1 MMNRAAAVAPPSSA
15 KDASRSPG
23 AALRPVPS
31 RVHAAPLVDAVPL
44 HGGAPLPP
52 TLRQRMEASFGE
64 SFEDVSVHTDASAE
78 RLTSRQRAAAV
89 TIGQR
94 IAFGAGRFRPG
105 SAAGDRLIAHELA
118 HVAQQRNGGGV
129 VQAQSLSSQP
139 HEPAELAAEAA
150 ADRAVRGERV
160 TSLGPAYS
168 TRHRL
173 MRRALNGLAP
183 PPNPA
188 PLRSLGGP
196 APARSIRPV
205 VTAPVPPAVA
215 REGVVAWPRL
225 ETEAAQ
231 VLESPARRL
240 PAEAEQAS
248 QEQTEAAREEA
259 QETLA
264 EEGPEVSRAPV
275 TPLAGGR
282 VRETAQ
288 PAVREPDS
296 EEAADQR
303 DEAEAAAESEAAGEE
318 VKAEPEAEAEPTAE
332 EKAPARPED
341 DPGFRRVVQRTRRV
355 ARQQAHNNTAR
366 RKAAE
371 AQAAALGPPNE
382 VEATAAGNQVGRMAE
397 QEPAAFDKE
406 AFKAALIAKIN
417 QIAPN
422 TLEDAD
428 EFKRSGKTQQLKGAV
443 VGEVEASKQGAEGP
457 IRQTSEEQPDTSGI
471 QPRPVE
477 PMPPTEPGPPP
488 PSVGAAAAAPKP
500 KSEAEVSLDEGVDQI
515 NSRMEEAGVSEEAL
529 LNSREPEMIGAVEA
543 KREHEQFA
551 SEAPQTYRQDEQS
564 LISNARNQAESSAT
578 AGTESMYA
586 TRGQQ
591 FSSVVGE
598 QEGTRTEDE
607 AKQAEL
613 AAQLQQIF
621 QETQSQ
627 VRDRLTALDSEV
639 NTIFDSGA
647 ETARIHFDNYVER
660 EKEAWKDRRYSG
672 IDGAALWLHDLVLP
686 LPDEVN
692 QIYQQGRDLYIQEM
706 NGVIDQVATAV
717 ETGLTEAKGM
727 IDAGRAG
734 VETTIEDARA
744 RGVELGDSAVA
755 EIQAQFD
762 TLEEEVQNFEQRTI
776 DSLAQRYVEN
786 LQAIDARIEEMQ
798 QEDRGLLGRAADAI
812 EGAIRTIEELRQ
824 LLLGVLARAASVLET
839 IIADPIGFLGNL
851 IAGIKAGLQAFLGN
865 IVEHLKQGLMG
876 WLFGAVSAAGIQ
888 IPESFD
894 LQGILSLAAQIL
906 GLTYA
911 NIRQRAVRIVGEPV
925 VQALET
931 AAEIFRILMTE
942 GIAGVWNW
950 IKDMLGN
957 LAETVLEG
965 IRNWVIEKV
974 VIAGIAWILSLLNPA
989 SALVRAVKA
998 IIDIVMFFINRGSQ
1012 ILSLVNAILDS
1023 IAAIASG
1030 AIGAMASAV
1039 EGALA
1044 RAIPVA
1050 ISFLA
1055 SLLGL
1060 GGISSVIRDAIEKIQ
1075 GPVNRAIDWLIGQA
1089 VKLAKTIGRFFGGE
1103 RNKIDEV
1110 DRPARPMEDLNEAQ
1124 TAAAAAVSARL
1135 GEDTSIAEAQSVLP
1149 QILRDLQ
1156 PIGLKNLTIG
1166 PGEEDGE
1173 YGIFAEAS
1181 PRRRA
1186 RRLVRKRITV
1196 AISARITVKG
1206 EPVLEGITRARGPG
1220 RYDFAETLRFLS
1232 MGEEREEAL
1241 GGTGRAATLPP
1252 VPQPPR
1258 TPARRGS
1265 QPSAGVIV
1273 EPEPGSRELEV
1284 LAWNTSAPERTHNVS
1299 HAERQFVNW
1308 FEDRPRKWLE
1318 RVQTVF
1324 IRVDGRPVCENCTAD
1339 LERLRNAYSWINFS
1353 WTGAPAST
1361 AESLE
1366 VAS

>member
-1 MMNRAAAVAPPSSA
+1 
-15 KDASRSPG
+15 
-23 AALRPVPS
+23 
-31 RVHAAPLVDAVPL
+31 VHAAPLVDAVPL
-44 HGGAPLPP
+44 HGGSSLPP

-64 SFEDVSVHTDASAE
+64 SFEGVRVHTDAAAE
-78 RLTSRQRAAAV
+78 RLASSQRAEAI
-89 TIGQR
+89 TIGPR

-105 SAAGDRLIAHELA
+105 SASGDRLIAHELA
-118 HVAQQRNGGGV
+118 HVAQQRHGGGGAP
-129 VQAQSLSSQP
+129 QARTLTSQP
-139 HEPAELAAEAA
+139 HEPAEVAAESA
-150 ADRAVRGERV
+150 ADRAVQGERV

-168 TRHRL
+168 ARNRL
-173 MRRALNGLAP
+173 MRRALSGLAP

-188 PLRSLGGP
+188 PFRSLGGP
-196 APARSIRPV
+196 APTSSAPPA
-205 VTAPVPPAVA
+205 TAPPVPPAA
-215 REGVVAWPRL
+215 SREGVVAQPRL
-225 ETEAAQ
+225 DAAATQ

-259 QETLA
+259 QEAL
-264 EEGPEVSRAPV
+264 EEEVPEVPRAPV
-275 TPLAGGR
+275 TPLAGGGA
-282 VRETAQ
+282 REAAQ
-288 PAVREPDS
+288 PAVREPAS

-318 VKAEPEAEAEPTAE
+318 AKAEPEAEAEPAAE

-341 DPGFRRVVQRTRRV
+341 DPGFRRVVQRTQRI
-355 ARQQAHNNTAR
+355 ASQQAHNNTAQ

-397 QEPAAFDKE
+397 QEPTPFDKE

-428 EFKRSGKTQQLKGAV
+428 EFKSSGKTQQLKGAV
-443 VGEVEASKQGAEGP
+443 AGEVEASKQGAEGP
-457 IRQTSEEQPDTSGI
+457 IRQTSEEQPDTGGI

-477 PMPPTEPGPPP
+477 PLPPTEPGPSP

-515 NSRMEEAGVSEEAL
+515 NSRMQEAGVTEETL
-529 LNSREPEMIGAVEA
+529 LNSREPEMIGAVGA

-564 LISNARNQAESSAT
+564 LIGSARNQAESSAT

-591 FSSVVGE
+591 FSNVLGE
-598 QEGTRTEDE
+598 QDTTRTEDE

-647 ETARIHFDNYVER
+647 ETARINFDNYVER

-672 IDGAALWLHDLVLP
+672 VDGAALWLHDLVLP

-706 NGVIDQVATAV
+706 HGVIDQVATAV

-727 IDAGRAG
+727 IDTGRAG
-734 VETTIEDARA
+734 VETAIEDART
-744 RGVELGDSAVA
+744 RGVALGDNAVA
-755 EIQAQFD
+755 EMQAQFD
-762 TLEEEVQNFEQRTI
+762 TLEEEVQSFEQRTI

-812 EGAIRTIEELRQ
+812 EGAIQTIEELRQ

-876 WLFGAVSAAGIQ
+876 WLFGAVAAAGIQ

-894 LQGILSLAAQIL
+894 LKGILSLAAQIL

-925 VQALET
+925 VQALES

-942 GIAGVWNW
+942 GLAGVWNW

-957 LAETVLEG
+957 LAETVLDG

-974 VIAGIAWILSLLNPA
+974 IIAGITWLLSLLNPA

-1012 ILSLVNAILDS
+1012 ILALVNAILDS

-1060 GGISSVIRDAIEKIQ
+1060 GGISGVIRETIEKIQ
-1075 GPVNRAIDWLIGQA
+1075 APINRAIDWLIGKA
-1089 VKLAKTIGRFFGGE
+1089 VKLAKAIGGFFGGK
-1103 RNKIDEV
+1103 RNKIDED
-1110 DRPARPMEDLNEAQ
+1110 DRPARPVEDLDEAQ

-1149 QILRDLQ
+1149 QILRELQ
-1156 PIGLKNLTIG
+1156 PLGLKSLAIG
-1166 PGEEDGE
+1166 PSEEDGE

-1181 PRRRA
+1181 PRRRV
-1186 RRLVRKRITV
+1186 RQLVRKRITV

-1206 EPVLEGITRARGPG
+1206 EPVLEGIARARGPG

-1252 VPQPPR
+1252 VPQPPG
-1258 TPARRGS
+1258 TAARRGS

-1273 EPEPGSRELEV
+1273 QPEPGSRELEV

-1308 FEDRPRKWLE
+1308 FEDRPREWLE
-1318 RVQTVF
+1318 RVQTVS
-1324 IRVDGRPVCENCTAD
+1324 IQVDGRPVCENCTAD
-1339 LERLRNAYSWINFS
+1339 LDRLRNTYSWISFS
-1353 WTGAPAST
+1353 WTGDQAST
-1361 AESLE
+1361 AEPLE
-1366 VAS
+1366 VAG